1 MQTII
6 FRDNNIQIN
15 VDSDNMQ
22 VCSVVSI
29 KQIYNRYIIDII
41 DTYTQINTDNP
52 LSSNDDEDIKRTF
65 EESNALELGLIEST
79 EESFQDLF

>member
-1 MQTII
+1 MLIVITC
-6 FRDNNIQIN
+6 RHVVQI
-15 VDSDNMQ
+15 
-22 VCSVVSI
+22 SI

-41 DTYTQINTDNP
+41 DTYAQINTDNP
-52 LSSNDDEDIKRTF
+52 LSRNYDEDIKRTF

>member
-1 MQTII
+1 MLIVITC
-6 FRDNNIQIN
+6 RY
-15 VDSDNMQ
+15 
-22 VCSVVSI
+22 VVQMSI

-41 DTYTQINTDNP
+41 DTYAQINTDNP

>member
-6 FRDNNIQIN
+6 FFNIQIN

-41 DTYTQINTDNP
+41 DTYAQINTDNP

>member
-41 DTYTQINTDNP
+41 DTYAQINTDNP

>member
-1 MQTII
+1 MLIVITC
-6 FRDNNIQIN
+6 RYVVQI
-15 VDSDNMQ
+15 
-22 VCSVVSI
+22 SI

-41 DTYTQINTDNP
+41 DTYAQINTDNP
-52 LSSNDDEDIKRTF
+52 LSRNYDEDIKRAF

>member
-1 MQTII
+1 MLIVITC
-6 FRDNNIQIN
+6 RYVVQI
-15 VDSDNMQ
+15 
-22 VCSVVSI
+22 SI

-41 DTYTQINTDNP
+41 DTYAQINTDNP
-52 LSSNDDEDIKRTF
+52 LSRNDDEDIKRTF

>member
-1 MQTII
+1 MLIVITC
-6 FRDNNIQIN
+6 RYVVQI
-15 VDSDNMQ
+15 
-22 VCSVVSI
+22 SI

-41 DTYTQINTDNP
+41 DTYAQINTDNP
-52 LSSNDDEDIKRTF
+52 LSRNYDEDIKRTF

>member
-1 MQTII
+1 MLIVITC
-6 FRDNNIQIN
+6 RY
-15 VDSDNMQ
+15 
-22 VCSVVSI
+22 VVQMSI

-41 DTYTQINTDNP
+41 DTYAQINTDNP
-52 LSSNDDEDIKRTF
+52 LSRNYDEDIKRTF

>member
-1 MQTII
+1 MLIVITC
-6 FRDNNIQIN
+6 RYVVQI
-15 VDSDNMQ
+15 
-22 VCSVVSI
+22 SI

-41 DTYTQINTDNP
+41 DTYAQINTDNP

>member
-1 MQTII
+1 MLIVITC
-6 FRDNNIQIN
+6 RYVVQI
-15 VDSDNMQ
+15 
-22 VCSVVSI
+22 SI

-41 DTYTQINTDNP
+41 DTYAQINTENP
-52 LSSNDDEDIKRTF
+52 LSRNYDEDIKRTF